1 LRYRI
6 RTGAL
11 AFIVHRV
18 TGLALVLYLFLHIMS
33 VSRLV
38 DPASFN
44 EEMAMYSSAL
54 FKLAELGLF
63 AVVIAH
69 ALNGARIICVDFW
82 GASRKQA
89 ALFYGAVVIGLVIF
103 IYGAVHLL
111 PPVFDGIRSGMLFAP
126 SYEVIPGGGH

>member
-1 LRYRI
+1 MRYRI

-11 AFIVHRV
+11 AFIVHRF
-18 TGLALVLYLFLHIMS
+18 TGLALVFYLFMHILS
-33 VSRLV
+33 VSRLA

-69 ALNGARIICVDFW
+69 ALNGARIIAVDFW
-82 GASRKQA
+82 GMSRKQA
-89 ALFYGAVVIGLVIF
+89 ALFYGVVGVGLIIF
-103 IYGAVHLL
+103 IYGAIHLL
-111 PPVFDGIRSGMLFAP
+111 PPVFDGIRSGMLLSP
-126 SYEVIPGGGH
+126 SYEVIPEGGH